1 MYYVNVRPIPFKGFV
16 FLCSSSN
23 AIFLTNVL
31 RSGLSLLF
39 LSFFFFV
46 QWQPSQTLPETTG
59 SDARKEPLKK
69 TLNIETYQK
78 LLNQNRNKTK
88 KTVSSKSVPQR
99 SLDQHQLQP
108 QGLHQD
114 LKVQTVPFTTARDRR
129 NCKKAETT
137 HFTDFHHFSSG
148 HIGFRTT
155 GFLLSITKDQLTR
168 AQNANP
174 RNANEE
180 PITAPTFNT
189 MAPHNQHRQFKG
201 RRAVPNTPS

>member
-1 MYYVNVRPIPFKGFV
+1 MFV
-16 FLCSSSN
+16 
-23 AIFLTNVL
+23 IK
-31 RSGLSLLF
+31 RYLSHKSF
-39 LSFFFFV
+39 SFRAFTSVSFFFLFC
-46 QWQPSQTLPETTG
+46 PMATESDFTRDYR
-59 SDARKEPLKK
+59 SDASKEPLKQ
-69 TLNIETYQK
+69 TLHIGTIQK
-78 LLNQNRNKTK
+78 LPNQNRNKTK
-88 KTVSSKSVPQR
+88 KTLSSKSVPHR

-108 QGLHQD
+108 QGLNQD
-114 LKVQTVPFTTARDRR
+114 LKVRTVPFTTARDRR

-137 HFTDFHHFSSG
+137 HFTDFHHFSSR

-155 GFLLSITKDQLTR
+155 GFLLSITKDQRTR